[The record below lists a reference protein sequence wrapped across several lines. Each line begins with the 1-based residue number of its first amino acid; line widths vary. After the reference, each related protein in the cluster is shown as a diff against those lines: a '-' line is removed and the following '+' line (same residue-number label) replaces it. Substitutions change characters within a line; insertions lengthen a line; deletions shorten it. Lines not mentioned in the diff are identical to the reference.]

1 MQYAL
6 IIYVPQGLPEPY
18 PEALREAELAA
29 HRGLQQDSK
38 ECGQF
43 HAAVQLSEAANA
55 RTVRR
60 RPRGVKVTDGPFAET
75 KEVLAGF
82 YLIDCDSIE
91 EAIAYAE
98 RIPTFEAGS
107 VEVRPVSYRELEV

>member
-1 MQYAL
+1 M
-6 IIYVPQGLPEPY
+6 GW
-18 PEALREAELAA
+18 REAVLAA
-29 HRGLQQDSK
+29 HRTLLLDSMVGGL
-38 ECGQF
+38 F
-43 HAAVQLSEAANA
+43 PAAVPLWVGGHA

-107 VEVRPVSYRELEV
+107 VEVRPVSYRELAPADA